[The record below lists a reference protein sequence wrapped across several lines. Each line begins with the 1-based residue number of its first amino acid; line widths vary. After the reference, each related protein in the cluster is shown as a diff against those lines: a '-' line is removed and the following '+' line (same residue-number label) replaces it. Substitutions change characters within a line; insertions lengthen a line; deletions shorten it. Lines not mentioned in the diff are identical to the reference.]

1 MQFNKNTSS
10 GRTNIIA
17 IIIKSLIGLIV
28 ILGLVFFINKVDFPA
43 PKKEIEKIIQ
53 MKILKL
59 LNKKNLSIVI
69 FSLFSFSS
77 FAEDK
82 PVDIWN
88 IEKQETE
95 NISEENLS
103 TESKQ
108 VVSESSVY
116 KMQSDKNEDSIKLD
130 QELTSKTIKI
140 AGIYDPQE
148 YGLDINMWSNSDG
161 STLKKLFNNIDKYEL
176 SKDASEILNIS
187 LLTNAYYPNQNIT
200 DQEFLNFKT
209 KWLIKNSNLDLIEEY
224 LIKNQVTNL
233 HPELMRYMVDRYL
246 SQSDVKKSCE
256 IFSKIKEPLEDEYLS
271 KFNLYCLI
279 NYGKNEEAQLI
290 LDLKKELGFSDEYF
304 ENKINYL
311 LGYIDEL
318 NKEISEN
325 SILDFHLAHRTNPEF
340 TFEPNKD
347 TPKLIWKYLSSS
359 NLLYKIQDVEISDI
373 EKISTIEK
381 ATHDKIYSEEE
392 LFEFYKRFQFNINQ
406 LLNTKESYKSLSSIE
421 GKALVY
427 QRLLLT
433 EEPKLK
439 LELMKILKDIFK
451 SEGIEDAFDEELRK
465 YLKQID
471 ETDVPS
477 NFTTFYNQYIKSD
490 EIINRRIKYNNKILH
505 QSKLVNY
512 FNGDY
517 AKSKIEEDLDK
528 FLKKIKKDKEYFLSK
543 KDIIFLEAL
552 KSDGIEI
559 SKKYE
564 NLYKVN
570 KSEMPSDIQK
580 MLDNKEIGAALLR
593 VIEVIGPEKIE
604 DIDDDT
610 VYFIINT
617 LNQLNTDS
625 IRNKLL
631 LKVLPL
637 KV

>member
-1 MQFNKNTSS
+1 
-10 GRTNIIA
+10 
-17 IIIKSLIGLIV
+17 
-28 ILGLVFFINKVDFPA
+28 
-43 PKKEIEKIIQ
+43 

-69 FSLFSFSS
+69 FSLFSFLS

-103 TESKQ
+103 TENKQ

-140 AGIYDPQE
+140 AGLYDPQE
-148 YGLDINMWSNSDG
+148 YGFDINMWSNSDG

-200 DQEFLNFKT
+200 DQEFLKFKT

-224 LIKNQVTNL
+224 LIKNQVTNI

-311 LGYIDEL
+311 LGYIDEV

-490 EIINRRIKYNNKILH
+490 EIINKRIKYNNKILH

-617 LNQLNTDS
+617 LNQLNADS

>member
-1 MQFNKNTSS
+1 
-10 GRTNIIA
+10 
-17 IIIKSLIGLIV
+17 
-28 ILGLVFFINKVDFPA
+28 
-43 PKKEIEKIIQ
+43 

-69 FSLFSFSS
+69 FSLFSFLS

-88 IEKQETE
+88 IQKQETE
-95 NISEENLS
+95 TISEENLS
-103 TESKQ
+103 IKNKQ
-108 VVSESSVY
+108 EVSESSVY

-130 QELTSKTIKI
+130 HQLTSKTIKI
-140 AGIYDPQE
+140 AGLYDPQD

-161 STLKKLFNNIDKYEL
+161 SVLKKLFNNIDKYDL

-187 LLTNAYYPNQNIT
+187 LLTNAYYPKKNIT
-200 DQEFLNFKT
+200 DQEFLKFKT

-311 LGYIDEL
+311 LGYIDEV

-471 ETDVPS
+471 EIDVPS

-490 EIINRRIKYNNKILH
+490 EIINKKIKYNNKILH

>member
-1 MQFNKNTSS
+1 
-10 GRTNIIA
+10 
-17 IIIKSLIGLIV
+17 
-28 ILGLVFFINKVDFPA
+28 
-43 PKKEIEKIIQ
+43 

-59 LNKKNLSIVI
+59 LNNKNLSII
-69 FSLFSFSS
+69 IISLLLSISS
-77 FAEDK
+77 IAEEK

-88 IEKQETE
+88 LDKKETQ

-103 TESKQ
+103 VEKNEET
-108 VVSESSVY
+108 SESSIY
-116 KMQSDKNEDSIKLD
+116 KMQSDKKEETIKLD
-130 QELTSKTIKI
+130 AELTSKTIKI
-140 AGIYDPQE
+140 VGLYDPQE
-148 YGLDINMWSNSDG
+148 YGLSISMWSNSDG
-161 STLKKLFNNIDKYEL
+161 SILKKLFNNIDKYNL

-200 DQEFLNFKT
+200 EEEFLKFKT
-209 KWLIKNSNLDLIEEY
+209 NWLIKESNLELIEEY
-224 LIKNQVTNL
+224 LIKNQITNL
-233 HPELMRYMVDRYL
+233 HPELMRYMVDKYL
-246 SQSDVKKSCE
+246 SQSNVKKSCE
-256 IFSKIKEPLEDEYLS
+256 IFSKIKEPLQNEYLS

-290 LDLKKELGFSDEYF
+290 LDLKKELGFNDEYF
-304 ENKINYL
+304 ENKVNYL
-311 LGYIDEL
+311 FGYMDEA

-325 SILDFHLAHRTNPEF
+325 SILDFHLAHRTSSEF
-340 TFEPNKD
+340 KFEPNKD

-359 NLLYKIQDVEISDI
+359 NLLYKIQDVEITDI
-373 EKISTIEK
+373 DKISTIEK
-381 ATHDKIYSEEE
+381 ATHDKNYSEDE

-439 LELMKILKDIFK
+439 LELAKILKDIFE
-451 SEGIEDAFDEELRK
+451 SEGIGNAFDLELEK
-465 YLKQID
+465 LLKKID
-471 ETDVPS
+471 EVDVPS
-477 NFTTFYNQYIKSD
+477 NFTTFYKQNIKD
-490 EIINRRIKYNNKILH
+490 DTIINKKIKYNNKILH

-517 AKSKIEEDLDK
+517 AKSKIEEDLNK
-528 FLKKIKKDKEYFLSK
+528 FLKKIKKDKKYFLSK

-559 SKKYE
+559 PKKYE
-564 NLYKVN
+564 NLYEIN

-593 VIEVIGPEKIE
+593 IIEVIGPEKIE

-617 LNQLNTDS
+617 LNQLNADL

>member
-1 MQFNKNTSS
+1 
-10 GRTNIIA
+10 
-17 IIIKSLIGLIV
+17 
-28 ILGLVFFINKVDFPA
+28 
-43 PKKEIEKIIQ
+43 

-59 LNKKNLSIVI
+59 LNKKNLSII
-69 FSLFSFSS
+69 IISLLSSFSS
-77 FAEDK
+77 IAEEK

-88 IEKQETE
+88 IDKQEEETA
-95 NISEENLS
+95 SEEIIS
-103 TESKQ
+103 IEKTEEISK
-108 VVSESSVY
+108 SNIY
-116 KMQSDKNEDSIKLD
+116 KTQTDKNKDSIKLD
-130 QELTSKTIKI
+130 EDLSSKTIKI
-140 AGIYDPQE
+140 AGLYDPQD
-148 YGLDINMWSNSDG
+148 YGLSISMWSNSDG
-161 STLKKLFNNIDKYEL
+161 SKLKKLFKNIDKYNL

-200 DQEFLNFKT
+200 VDEFLKFKT
-209 KWLIKNSNLDLIEEY
+209 NWLIKDSNLELIEEY
-224 LIKNQVTNL
+224 LIKNQITNL
-233 HPELMRYMVDRYL
+233 HSELMRYMVDKYL
-246 SQSDVKKSCE
+246 SQSNVKKSCE
-256 IFSKIKEPLEDEYLS
+256 IFSKIKEPLENEYLS

-290 LDLKKELGFSDEYF
+290 LDLKKELGFEDEYF
-304 ENKINYL
+304 ENKVNYL
-311 LGYIDEL
+311 FGYIDEV
-318 NKEISEN
+318 NKEVSEN

-340 TFEPNKD
+340 TFEPKKD
-347 TPKLIWKYLSSS
+347 TSKLIWKYLSTS
-359 NLLYKIQDVEISDI
+359 NLLYRIQDLEITDI
-373 EKISTIEK
+373 DKISTIEK
-381 ATHDKIYSEEE
+381 ATHDKNYSEEE

-439 LELMKILKDIFK
+439 LELMKILKDIFE
-451 SEGIEDAFDEELRK
+451 SEGIGNAFDLELEK
-465 YLKQID
+465 FLKKID

-477 NFTTFYNQYIKSD
+477 NFTTFYKQHIKND
-490 EIINRRIKYNNKILH
+490 EIINKKIKYNNKILH

-517 AKSKIEEDLDK
+517 AKSKIEENLNK
-528 FLKKIKKDKEYFLSK
+528 FLKKIKKDKKYFLSK

-564 NLYKVN
+564 NLYEIN
-570 KSEMPSDIQK
+570 KSEMPTDIQK
-580 MLDNKEIGAALLR
+580 MIDNKEIGTALLR
-593 VIEVIGPEKIE
+593 IIEVIGPEKIE
-604 DIDDDT
+604 DIDDGT

-617 LNQLNTDS
+617 LNQLNADL

>member
-1 MQFNKNTSS
+1 
-10 GRTNIIA
+10 
-17 IIIKSLIGLIV
+17 
-28 ILGLVFFINKVDFPA
+28 
-43 PKKEIEKIIQ
+43 

-59 LNKKNLSIVI
+59 LNKRNLSIVI
-69 FSLFSFSS
+69 ITLLFPFYLV
-77 FAEDK
+77 AEEK

-88 IEKQETE
+88 IDKQEAE
-95 NISEENLS
+95 SISEENLS
-103 TESKQ
+103 IEKKEEISQ
-108 VVSESSVY
+108 SSIY

-130 QELTSKTIKI
+130 QDLTSKTIKI
-140 AGIYDPQE
+140 AGLYDPQD
-148 YGLDINMWSNSDG
+148 YGLSISMWSNSDG
-161 STLKKLFNNIDKYEL
+161 STLKKLFKSIDKYKL

-187 LLTNAYYPNQNIT
+187 LLTNAYLPNQNIT
-200 DQEFLNFKT
+200 DDEFLKFKT
-209 KWLIKNSNLDLIEEY
+209 NWLIKNSNLELIEEY
-224 LIKNQVTNL
+224 LIKNQITNL

-256 IFSKIKEPLEDEYLS
+256 IFSKIKEPLQDEYLS

-290 LDLKKELGFSDEYF
+290 LDLKKELGFKDEYY

-311 LGYIDEL
+311 FGYIDEA
-318 NKEISEN
+318 NKDISEN

-340 TFEPNKD
+340 TFEPKKD
-347 TPKLIWKYLSSS
+347 TPKLIWKYLSTS
-359 NLLYKIQDVEISDI
+359 NLLYRIQDIEITDI
-373 EKISTIEK
+373 DKISTIEK
-381 ATHDKIYSEEE
+381 ATHDKNYSEED

-406 LLNTKESYKSLSSIE
+406 LLNTKESYKSLSSVE

-439 LELMKILKDIFK
+439 LELLKILKDIFE
-451 SEGIEDAFDEELRK
+451 SEGIGNAFDLELTK
-465 YLKQID
+465 FLKKVD
-471 ETDVPS
+471 EIDVPS
-477 NFTTFYNQYIKSD
+477 NFTTFYKQNIKND
-490 EIINRRIKYNNKILH
+490 KIVNKEIKYNNKILH

-528 FLKKIKKDKEYFLSK
+528 FLKKIKKDKKYFLSK

-552 KSDGIEI
+552 KSDGIKI

-564 NLYKVN
+564 NLYEVN
-570 KSEMPSDIQK
+570 KSEMPRDIQE
-580 MLDNKEIGAALLR
+580 MIDNEEIGAALLR
-593 VIEVIGPEKIE
+593 IVEVIGPEKIE

-610 VYFIINT
+610 VYFIIST
-617 LNQLNTDS
+617 LNQLNAGL
-625 IRNKLL
+625 IRNRLL

>member
-1 MQFNKNTSS
+1 
-10 GRTNIIA
+10 
-17 IIIKSLIGLIV
+17 
-28 ILGLVFFINKVDFPA
+28 
-43 PKKEIEKIIQ
+43 

-88 IEKQETE
+88 IEKQETQ

-103 TESKQ
+103 TENEQ

-140 AGIYDPQE
+140 AGLYDPQE

-161 STLKKLFNNIDKYEL
+161 STIKKLFNNIDKYEL

-200 DQEFLNFKT
+200 DQEFLKFKT

-311 LGYIDEL
+311 LGYIDEV

-490 EIINRRIKYNNKILH
+490 EIINKKIKYNNKILH

-604 DIDDDT
+604 NIDDDT

>member
-1 MQFNKNTSS
+1 
-10 GRTNIIA
+10 
-17 IIIKSLIGLIV
+17 
-28 ILGLVFFINKVDFPA
+28 
-43 PKKEIEKIIQ
+43 

-59 LNKKNLSIVI
+59 LNKRNLSIVI
-69 FSLFSFSS
+69 ITLLFPFYLV
-77 FAEDK
+77 AEEK

-88 IEKQETE
+88 IDKQEAE
-95 NISEENLS
+95 SISEENLS
-103 TESKQ
+103 LEKTEQ
-108 VVSESSVY
+108 ESQSSIY
-116 KMQSDKNEDSIKLD
+116 KMQADKNKDSIKLD
-130 QELTSKTIKI
+130 QDLTSKTIKI
-140 AGIYDPQE
+140 AGLYDPQD
-148 YGLDINMWSNSDG
+148 YGLSISMWSNSDG
-161 STLKKLFNNIDKYEL
+161 STLKKLFKSIDKYKL

-187 LLTNAYYPNQNIT
+187 LLTNAYLPNQNIT
-200 DQEFLNFKT
+200 DDEFLKFKT
-209 KWLIKNSNLDLIEEY
+209 NWLIKNSNLELIEEY
-224 LIKNQVTNL
+224 LIKNQITNL

-256 IFSKIKEPLEDEYLS
+256 IFSKIKEPLQDEYLS

-290 LDLKKELGFSDEYF
+290 LDLKKELGFKDEYF

-311 LGYIDEL
+311 FGYIDEA
-318 NKEISEN
+318 NKDISEN

-340 TFEPNKD
+340 TFDPKKD
-347 TPKLIWKYLSSS
+347 TPKLIWKYLSTS
-359 NLLYKIQDVEISDI
+359 NLLYRIQDIEITDI
-373 EKISTIEK
+373 DKISTIEK
-381 ATHDKIYSEEE
+381 ATHDKNYSEED

-406 LLNTKESYKSLSSIE
+406 LLNTKESYKSLSSVE

-439 LELMKILKDIFK
+439 IELLKILKDIFE
-451 SEGIEDAFDEELRK
+451 SEGIGNAFDLELTK
-465 YLKQID
+465 FLKKVD
-471 ETDVPS
+471 EIDVPS
-477 NFTTFYNQYIKSD
+477 NFTTFYKQNIKND
-490 EIINRRIKYNNKILH
+490 KIANKEIKYNNKILH

-528 FLKKIKKDKEYFLSK
+528 FLKKIKKDKKYFLSK

-552 KSDGIEI
+552 KSDGIKI

-564 NLYKVN
+564 NLYEVN
-570 KSEMPSDIQK
+570 KSEMPRDIQE
-580 MLDNKEIGAALLR
+580 MIDNEEIGAALLR
-593 VIEVIGPEKIE
+593 IVEVIGPEKIE

-610 VYFIINT
+610 VYFIIST
-617 LNQLNTDS
+617 LNQLNAGL
-625 IRNKLL
+625 IRNRLL

>member
-1 MQFNKNTSS
+1 
-10 GRTNIIA
+10 
-17 IIIKSLIGLIV
+17 
-28 ILGLVFFINKVDFPA
+28 
-43 PKKEIEKIIQ
+43 

-59 LNKKNLSIVI
+59 LNKKNLSIII
-69 FSLFSFSS
+69 FSLLITSS
-77 FAEDK
+77 PFAEDK

-88 IEKQETE
+88 IEKKEVDT
-95 NISEENLS
+95 ISEENLS
-103 TESKQ
+103 EKNKQ
-108 VVSESSVY
+108 EVSENSIY
-116 KMQSDKNEDSIKLD
+116 KMQSDKKKDSIKQD
-130 QELTSKTIKI
+130 ADLTSKTMKI
-140 AGIYDPQE
+140 AGLYDPQD
-148 YGLDINMWSNSDG
+148 YGLSINMWTNSDG
-161 STLKKLFNNIDKYEL
+161 LTLKKLFNNIDKYDL

-187 LLTNAYYPNQNIT
+187 LLTNAYSPNQNIT
-200 DQEFLNFKT
+200 DQEFLRYKT
-209 KWLIKNSNLDLIEEY
+209 KWLIKNSDLDLIEEY

-290 LDLKKELGFSDEYF
+290 LDLKKELGFLDEYF

-311 LGYIDEL
+311 FGYIDEA

-340 TFEPNKD
+340 AFEPNKD

-359 NLLYKIQDVEISDI
+359 NLLYRIQDLEITDI
-373 EKISTIEK
+373 DKISTIEK
-381 ATHDKIYSEEE
+381 ATHDKNYSEED
-392 LFEFYKRFQFNINQ
+392 LFEFYKKFQFNINQ

-433 EEPKLK
+433 EEPRLK

-465 YLKQID
+465 SLKQID

-477 NFTTFYNQYIKSD
+477 NFTTFYNQYVRSD
-490 EIINRRIKYNNKILH
+490 EIINKKIKYNNKILH

-528 FLKKIKKDKEYFLSK
+528 FLKKIKKDKKYSLSK

-593 VIEVIGPEKIE
+593 IIEVIGPEKIE

>member
-1 MQFNKNTSS
+1 
-10 GRTNIIA
+10 
-17 IIIKSLIGLIV
+17 
-28 ILGLVFFINKVDFPA
+28 
-43 PKKEIEKIIQ
+43 

-59 LNKKNLSIVI
+59 LNKKNLSII
-69 FSLFSFSS
+69 IISLLLSLPSV
-77 FAEDK
+77 AEEK

-88 IEKQETE
+88 LEKQES
-95 NISEENLS
+95 NSVSEENLS
-103 TESKQ
+103 LEKTEQ
-108 VVSESSVY
+108 ESQSSIY
-116 KMQSDKNEDSIKLD
+116 KMQADKNKDSIKLD
-130 QELTSKTIKI
+130 QDLTSKTIKI
-140 AGIYDPQE
+140 AGLYDPE
-148 YGLDINMWSNSDG
+148 DYGLSISMWSNSDG
-161 STLKKLFNNIDKYEL
+161 LLLKKLFESINKYDL
-176 SKDASEILNIS
+176 SEDASEILNIS
-187 LLTNAYYPNQNIT
+187 LLTNAYHPSQNIT
-200 DQEFLNFKT
+200 DDEFLKFKT
-209 KWLIKNSNLDLIEEY
+209 NWLIKDSNFELIEEY
-224 LIKNQVTNL
+224 LIKNQITNL
-233 HPELMRYMVDRYL
+233 HPELMKYMVDRYL
-246 SQSDVKKSCE
+246 SQSDLKKSCE

-290 LDLKKELGFSDEYF
+290 LDLKKELGFQDEYY

-311 LGYIDEL
+311 FGYIDEA
-318 NKEISEN
+318 NKDVSEN

-347 TPKLIWKYLSSS
+347 TPKSIWKYLSTS
-359 NLLYKIQDVEISDI
+359 NLLYKIQDLEITDI
-373 EKISTIEK
+373 DKISTIEK
-381 ATHDKIYSEEE
+381 ATHDKNYSEEE
-392 LFEFYKRFQFNINQ
+392 LFEFYKRFQFNLEQ
-406 LLNTKESYKSLSSIE
+406 LLNTKESYKTLSSIE

-439 LELMKILKDIFK
+439 LELMKILKDIFE
-451 SEGIEDAFDEELRK
+451 SEDIGNAFDTELAK
-465 YLKQID
+465 FLKKID

-477 NFTTFYNQYIKSD
+477 NFTTFYNQHIKND
-490 EIINRRIKYNNKILH
+490 EITNKKIKYNNKILH

-528 FLKKIKKDKEYFLSK
+528 FLKKIKKDKKYFLSK

-564 NLYKVN
+564 NLYEIN
-570 KSEMPSDIQK
+570 KSEMPRDIQE
-580 MLDNKEIGAALLR
+580 MINNKETGAALLR
-593 VIEVIGPEKIE
+593 IIEVIGPEKIE

-617 LNQLNTDS
+617 LNQLNADL

>member
-1 MQFNKNTSS
+1 
-10 GRTNIIA
+10 
-17 IIIKSLIGLIV
+17 
-28 ILGLVFFINKVDFPA
+28 
-43 PKKEIEKIIQ
+43 

-59 LNKKNLSIVI
+59 LNKKNLSII
-69 FSLFSFSS
+69 IISLLLSLPSI
-77 FAEDK
+77 AEEK

-88 IEKQETE
+88 IEKQETDS
-95 NISEENLS
+95 ISEENLS
-103 TESKQ
+103 LEKTEQ
-108 VVSESSVY
+108 ESQNSIY
-116 KMQSDKNEDSIKLD
+116 KMQVDKNEDSIKLD
-130 QELTSKTIKI
+130 KDLTSKTIKI
-140 AGIYDPQE
+140 AGLYDPE
-148 YGLDINMWSNSDG
+148 DYGLSISMWSNSDG
-161 STLKKLFNNIDKYEL
+161 LLLKKLFENINKYDL
-176 SKDASEILNIS
+176 SEDASEILNIS
-187 LLTNAYYPNQNIT
+187 LLTNAYHPSQNIT
-200 DQEFLNFKT
+200 DDEFLKFKT
-209 KWLIKNSNLDLIEEY
+209 NWLIKDSNFELIEEY
-224 LIKNQVTNL
+224 LIKNQITNL
-233 HPELMRYMVDRYL
+233 HPELMKYMVDRYL
-246 SQSDVKKSCE
+246 SQSDLKKSCE

-290 LDLKKELGFSDEYF
+290 LDLKKELGFQDEYY

-311 LGYIDEL
+311 FGYIDEA
-318 NKEISEN
+318 NKDVSEN

-340 TFEPNKD
+340 TYEPNKD
-347 TPKLIWKYLSSS
+347 TSKLIWKYLSTS
-359 NLLYKIQDVEISDI
+359 NLLYKIQDLEITDI
-373 EKISTIEK
+373 DKISTIEK
-381 ATHDKIYSEEE
+381 ATHDKNYSEEE
-392 LFEFYKRFQFNINQ
+392 LFEFYKRFQFNLEQ
-406 LLNTKESYKSLSSIE
+406 LLNTKESYKTLSSIE

-439 LELMKILKDIFK
+439 LELMKILKDIFE
-451 SEGIEDAFDEELRK
+451 SEDIGNAFDTELAK
-465 YLKQID
+465 FLKKID

-477 NFTTFYNQYIKSD
+477 NFTTFYNQHIKND
-490 EIINRRIKYNNKILH
+490 EITNKKIKYNNKILH

-528 FLKKIKKDKEYFLSK
+528 FLKKIKKDKKYFLSK

-564 NLYKVN
+564 NLYEVN
-570 KSEMPSDIQK
+570 KSEMPRDIQD
-580 MLDNKEIGAALLR
+580 MINNKEIGAALLR
-593 VIEVIGPEKIE
+593 IIEVIGPEKIE

-617 LNQLNTDS
+617 LNQLNADL

>member
-1 MQFNKNTSS
+1 
-10 GRTNIIA
+10 
-17 IIIKSLIGLIV
+17 
-28 ILGLVFFINKVDFPA
+28 
-43 PKKEIEKIIQ
+43 

-59 LNKKNLSIVI
+59 LNNKNLSII
-69 FSLFSFSS
+69 IISLLLSISS
-77 FAEDK
+77 IAEEK

-88 IEKQETE
+88 LDKKETQ

-103 TESKQ
+103 VEKNEETSQ
-108 VVSESSVY
+108 SSIY
-116 KMQSDKNEDSIKLD
+116 KMQSDKKEESIKLD
-130 QELTSKTIKI
+130 EELTSKTIKI
-140 AGIYDPQE
+140 AGLYDPQD
-148 YGLDINMWSNSDG
+148 YGLSISMWSNSDG
-161 STLKKLFNNIDKYEL
+161 SILKKLFNNIDKYNL

-200 DQEFLNFKT
+200 EEEFLKFKT
-209 KWLIKNSNLDLIEEY
+209 NWLIKESNLELIEEY
-224 LIKNQVTNL
+224 LIKNQITNL
-233 HPELMRYMVDRYL
+233 HPELMRYMVDKYL
-246 SQSDVKKSCE
+246 SQSNLKKSCE
-256 IFSKIKEPLEDEYLS
+256 IFSKIKEPLQNEYLS

-290 LDLKKELGFSDEYF
+290 LDLKKELGFNDEYF
-304 ENKINYL
+304 ENKVNYL
-311 LGYIDEL
+311 FGYMDEA

-325 SILDFHLAHRTNPEF
+325 SILDFHLAHRTNSEF

-359 NLLYKIQDVEISDI
+359 NLLYKIQDVEITDI
-373 EKISTIEK
+373 DKISTIEK
-381 ATHDKIYSEEE
+381 ATHDKNYSEDE

-439 LELMKILKDIFK
+439 LELAKILKDIFE
-451 SEGIEDAFDEELRK
+451 SEGIGNAFDLELEK
-465 YLKQID
+465 LLKKID
-471 ETDVPS
+471 EVDVPS
-477 NFTTFYNQYIKSD
+477 NFTTFYKQNIKD
-490 EIINRRIKYNNKILH
+490 DAIINKKIKYNNKILH

-517 AKSKIEEDLDK
+517 AKSKIEEDLNK
-528 FLKKIKKDKEYFLSK
+528 FLKKIKKDKKYFLSK

-559 SKKYE
+559 PKKYE
-564 NLYKVN
+564 NLYEIN

-593 VIEVIGPEKIE
+593 IIEVIGPEKIE

-617 LNQLNTDS
+617 LNQLNADL

>member
-43 PKKEIEKIIQ
+43 PKKEIEKIIP
-53 MKILKL
+53 
-59 LNKKNLSIVI
+59 NENFTIVI

-103 TESKQ
+103 TENKQ

-140 AGIYDPQE
+140 AGLYDPQE

-176 SKDASEILNIS
+176 SKDDSEILNIS

-200 DQEFLNFKT
+200 DQEFLKFKT
-209 KWLIKNSNLDLIEEY
+209 KWLIKNSNLDIIEEY
-224 LIKNQVTNL
+224 LIKNQVTNI

-311 LGYIDEL
+311 LGYIDEV

-325 SILDFHLAHRTNPEF
+325 SILDFHLAHRTNHEF

-347 TPKLIWKYLSSS
+347 TPKLIW
-359 NLLYKIQDVEISDI
+359 
-373 EKISTIEK
+373 
-381 ATHDKIYSEEE
+381 
-392 LFEFYKRFQFNINQ
+392 
-406 LLNTKESYKSLSSIE
+406 
-421 GKALVY
+421 
-427 QRLLLT
+427 
-433 EEPKLK
+433 
-439 LELMKILKDIFK
+439 
-451 SEGIEDAFDEELRK
+451 
-465 YLKQID
+465 
-471 ETDVPS
+471 
-477 NFTTFYNQYIKSD
+477 
-490 EIINRRIKYNNKILH
+490 
-505 QSKLVNY
+505 
-512 FNGDY
+512 
-517 AKSKIEEDLDK
+517 
-528 FLKKIKKDKEYFLSK
+528 
-543 KDIIFLEAL
+543 
-552 KSDGIEI
+552 
-559 SKKYE
+559 
-564 NLYKVN
+564 
-570 KSEMPSDIQK
+570 
-580 MLDNKEIGAALLR
+580 
-593 VIEVIGPEKIE
+593 
-604 DIDDDT
+604 
-610 VYFIINT
+610 
-617 LNQLNTDS
+617 
-625 IRNKLL
+625 
-631 LKVLPL
+631 
-637 KV
+637 

>member
-1 MQFNKNTSS
+1 
-10 GRTNIIA
+10 
-17 IIIKSLIGLIV
+17 
-28 ILGLVFFINKVDFPA
+28 
-43 PKKEIEKIIQ
+43 
-53 MKILKL
+53 MKISKL
-59 LNKKNLSIVI
+59 LNKKNLSIII
-69 FSLFSFSS
+69 FSLLSLPS

-88 IEKQETE
+88 IDKQEPET
-95 NISEENLS
+95 ISEENLS
-103 TESKQ
+103 VEKKKEI
-108 VVSESSVY
+108 SESSIY
-116 KMQSDKNEDSIKLD
+116 KMQSDKNEDTIKLD
-130 QELTSKTIKI
+130 QDLRSKTIKI
-140 AGIYDPQE
+140 VGLYDPQD
-148 YGLDINMWSNSDG
+148 YGLSISMWSNSDG
-161 STLKKLFNNIDKYEL
+161 QTLKKLFKKIDQYNL

-187 LLTNAYYPNQNIT
+187 LLTNAYHPDQNIT
-200 DQEFLNFKT
+200 DEEFLKFKT
-209 KWLIKNSNLDLIEEY
+209 KWLIKNSDLELIEEY
-224 LIKNQVTNL
+224 LIKNQITNL
-233 HPELMRYMVDRYL
+233 HPELMRYMVDKYL
-246 SQSDVKKSCE
+246 SQSDIKKSCE
-256 IFSKIKEPLEDEYLS
+256 IFSKIKEPLENEYLS

-290 LDLKKELGFSDEYF
+290 LDLKKELGFKDEYF

-311 LGYIDEL
+311 FGYVDEAD
-318 NKEISEN
+318 KKISEN

-340 TFEPNKD
+340 KFEPNED
-347 TPKLIWKYLSSS
+347 TPNLIWKYLSSS
-359 NLLYKIQDVEISDI
+359 NLLYRIQDLEITDI
-373 EKISTIEK
+373 DKISTIEK
-381 ATHDKIYSEEE
+381 ATHDKNYSEEE
-392 LFEFYKRFQFNINQ
+392 LFDFYKRFQFSINQ
-406 LLNTKESYKSLSSIE
+406 LLNTQETYKSLSSIE
-421 GKALVY
+421 SKALVY

-433 EEPKLK
+433 EQPKLK
-439 LELMKILKDIFK
+439 LELMKILKDIFE
-451 SEGIEDAFDEELRK
+451 SEGIGNAFDEELK
-465 YLKQID
+465 KFLTQID
-471 ETDVPS
+471 EAEVPS
-477 NFTTFYNQYIKSD
+477 NFTTFYGQYGKND
-490 EIINRRIKYNNKILH
+490 EIINKKIKYNNKILH

-517 AKSKIEEDLDK
+517 AKSKIEEDLNK
-528 FLKKIKKDKEYFLSK
+528 FLKKIKKDKKYFLSK

-593 VIEVIGPEKIE
+593 IIEVIGPEKIE

>member
-1 MQFNKNTSS
+1 
-10 GRTNIIA
+10 
-17 IIIKSLIGLIV
+17 
-28 ILGLVFFINKVDFPA
+28 
-43 PKKEIEKIIQ
+43 

-59 LNKKNLSIVI
+59 LNKRNLSIVI
-69 FSLFSFSS
+69 ITLLFPFYLV
-77 FAEDK
+77 AEEK

-88 IEKQETE
+88 IDKQEAE
-95 NISEENLS
+95 SISEENLS
-103 TESKQ
+103 IEKKEEISQ
-108 VVSESSVY
+108 SSIY

-130 QELTSKTIKI
+130 QDLTSKTIKI
-140 AGIYDPQE
+140 AGLYDPQD
-148 YGLDINMWSNSDG
+148 YGLSISMWSNSDG
-161 STLKKLFNNIDKYEL
+161 STLKKLFKSIDKYKL

-187 LLTNAYYPNQNIT
+187 LLTNAYLPNQNIT
-200 DQEFLNFKT
+200 DDEFLKFKT
-209 KWLIKNSNLDLIEEY
+209 NWLIKNSNLELIEEY
-224 LIKNQVTNL
+224 LIKNQITNL

-256 IFSKIKEPLEDEYLS
+256 IFSKIKEPLQDEYLS

-290 LDLKKELGFSDEYF
+290 LDLKKELGFKDEYY

-311 LGYIDEL
+311 FGYIDEA
-318 NKEISEN
+318 NKDISEN

-340 TFEPNKD
+340 TFNPKKD
-347 TPKLIWKYLSSS
+347 TPKLIWKYLSTS
-359 NLLYKIQDVEISDI
+359 NLLYRIQDIEITDI
-373 EKISTIEK
+373 DKISTIEK
-381 ATHDKIYSEEE
+381 ATHDKNYSEED

-406 LLNTKESYKSLSSIE
+406 LLNTKESYKSLSSVE

-439 LELMKILKDIFK
+439 LELLKILKDIFE
-451 SEGIEDAFDEELRK
+451 SEGIGNAFDLELTK
-465 YLKQID
+465 FLKKVD
-471 ETDVPS
+471 EIDVPS
-477 NFTTFYNQYIKSD
+477 NFTTFYKQNIKND
-490 EIINRRIKYNNKILH
+490 KIVNKEIKYNNKILH

-528 FLKKIKKDKEYFLSK
+528 FLKKIKKDKKYFLSK

-552 KSDGIEI
+552 KSDGIKI

-564 NLYKVN
+564 NLYEVN
-570 KSEMPSDIQK
+570 KSEMPRDIQE
-580 MLDNKEIGAALLR
+580 MIDNEEIGAALLR
-593 VIEVIGPEKIE
+593 IVEVIGPEKIE

-610 VYFIINT
+610 VYFIIST
-617 LNQLNTDS
+617 LNQLNAGL
-625 IRNKLL
+625 IRNRLL